1 MPDLLNVATSGLLGM
16 QKALATTGHNI
27 ANVDTEGYS
36 RQVLTFESR
45 EPELGAGGFV
55 GNGVRAVSYTHLTLP
70 TILRV

>member
-45 EPELGAGGFV
+45 EPELGARWV
-55 GNGVRAVSYTHLTLP
+55 CRQRCARIYSRAAV
-70 TILRV
+70 